1 MLDGLLRTDLHILY
15 PSRIDA
21 FRFNENM
28 QWGNSAG
35 VQQMWD
41 TSYTLVRPLRVNGE
55 PQSSI
60 AQGRRHA

>member
-15 PSRIDA
+15 SSNMDA
-21 FRFNENM
+21 FRFNQNM
-28 QWGNSAG
+28 QWGNPAI
-35 VQQMWD
+35 VQQIWD

-60 AQGRRHA
+60 A